1 MATPPGVGEL
11 APVPEN
17 GEIVSFTAFHHLG
30 LGLPLHPFVRGLLF
44 FYGLWLHDM
53 MLEGILHMAT
63 FIMLCKAFVG
73 ITHYFTLWRWVFQV
87 VPSFPG
93 GVFPAAGGARI

>member
-44 FYGLWLHDM
+44 FYGLWLHD
-53 MLEGILHMAT
+53 LTPEGILHMVT
-63 FIMLCKAFVG
+63 FITLCEAFLG
-73 ITHYFTLWRWVFQV
+73 ISPHFVL
-87 VPSFPG
+87 
-93 GVFPAAGGARI
+93 